1 METEKIGFFK
11 RVKMAIFNLEKYS
24 IFANEKFSKAL
35 KYLILLT
42 VVVTVFLAISSTI
55 NVSNE
60 VGKLIDYVKSDEFP
74 DFELADGKLSS
85 DSKLDAYDKEYNS
98 RLIIDT
104 TEDISDEKIDEYKDE
119 VKDSNCSAILLKDK
133 IIYRFDPSLEENLE
147 TTYNNVTSMFGIKDV
162 TKDKIVNDY
171 LNDDMLFKL
180 KVVLFVYAFMT
191 ILLLNILTLLEDVI
205 IIGVFGW
212 IATKISRVPLAFSK
226 TMSLAIYSLTLSII
240 LSTIYSIVYSF
251 TGFNIKYFEV
261 MYMIIAY
268 IYIVA
273 AIMIMKEGNK
283 TAGEAVTVDGEVL
296 KTDEENEEDKDE
308 YEEKE
313 NKKKKLPEKKDKE
326 KEEIPEDNSNDDKN
340 QKEKNDKG
348 EE

>member
-35 KYLILLT
+35 KYLFLLITIVT
-42 VVVTVFLAISSTI
+42 VVLAISSTI
-55 NVSNE
+55 ELSKE
-60 VGKLIDYVKSDEFP
+60 AGKFINYFKNDEFP
-74 DFELADGKLSS
+74 DFELVDGELSS

-98 RLIIDT
+98 RLIMDT
-104 TEDISDEKIDEYKDE
+104 TENISDEKINEYKDK
-119 VKDSNCSAILLKDK
+119 VKDSNYSVILLRDK

-147 TTYNNVTSMFGIKDV
+147 TTYNNVTSMVGIKDI

-171 LNDDMLFKL
+171 LNNDILFKL
-180 KVVLFVYAFMT
+180 KIILFIYAFMT

-212 IATKISRVPLAFSK
+212 IASKISRVPLKFSK

-240 LSTIYSIVYSF
+240 LSTIYSVVYSF
-251 TGFNIKYFEV
+251 TGFNIKYFEI

-273 AIMIMKEGNK
+273 AIMIMKDGNK
-283 TAGEAVTVDGEVL
+283 TAGEAVTVEGEVL
-296 KTDEENEEDKDE
+296 KTDENDEEDNE
-308 YEEKE
+308 YKEKE
-313 NKKKKLPEKKDKE
+313 DKKKKLPEKKDKE
-326 KEEIPEDNSNDDKN
+326 KEEIPEGNSNDDNKN
-340 QKEKNDKG
+340 QKEKNNEG

>member
-24 IFANEKFSKAL
+24 IFANERFSKAL

-42 VVVTVFLAISSTI
+42 VIVTVFLAISSTV
-55 NVSNE
+55 NVGNE
-60 VGKLIDYVKSDEFP
+60 VGKFINYVKSDEFP

-85 DSKLDAYDKEYNS
+85 ASKLDAYDKEYNS

-104 TEDISDEKIDEYKDE
+104 TEDISDEKINEYKDK
-119 VKDSNCSAILLKDK
+119 VKDSECSVILLKDK
-133 IIYRFDPSLEENLE
+133 IIYRFDPSLEENFE
-147 TTYNNVTSMFGIKDV
+147 TTYNNVTSMFGIKDI

-171 LNDDMLFKL
+171 LNDDMLVKL
-180 KVVLFVYAFMT
+180 KVILFVYAFIT
-191 ILLLNILTLLEDVI
+191 ILLLNVLTLLEDVI